1 MKRTF
6 TFSAVNKA
14 TCTIEMELRQEDD
27 KEVLHV
33 IGDVNKVASGQCQDI
48 ILEYYGDN
56 PLVAEICDLWKKYH
70 LNDMNPDCEHGINE
84 KLADKKIT
92 VNTYSQTIETIT
104 QINAIKDKI
113 KQQILEVGT
122 STVSPDERT
131 LLGLPYERTD
141 NIPPNLQPYYKL
153 VKTEEK
159 TAGWVRYT
167 EHPDGVLCKPCPICG
182 YKYGT
187 KWNYRPIPEKDLTRI
202 KELIE
207 KGE

>member
-27 KEVLHV
+27 KEVLSV
-33 IGDVNKVASGQCQDI
+33 IGDVNKVAGGQCRDT

-56 PLVAEICDLWKKYH
+56 PLVVEICDLWEKYH

-84 KLADKKIT
+84 KLAKKKIT
-92 VNTYSQTIETIT
+92 VNTYHLTIDTIT
-104 QINAIKDKI
+104 QTKAIKDKI

-122 STVSPDERT
+122 ATVSPDEQL
-131 LLGLPYERTD
+131 LLGLPYIRTG

-153 VKTEEK
+153 EETEEK
-159 TAGWVRYT
+159 SAGWVRYT

-187 KWNYRPIPEKDLTRI
+187 AWNYRPIPEKDLTRI

>member
-6 TFSAVNKA
+6 TFGAANKA
-14 TCTIEMELRQEDD
+14 TCTIEMELRKEDD
-27 KEVLHV
+27 KEVLSV
-33 IGDVNKVASGQCQDI
+33 IGYVNKVVSGQCRDVV
-48 ILEYYGDN
+48 LEYYGDN
-56 PLVAEICDLWKKYH
+56 PLAAEICDLWEKYH
-70 LNDMNPDCEHGINE
+70 LNNMYPDCEHGINE

-92 VNTYSQTIETIT
+92 VNTYRQTIETIT
-104 QINAIKDKI
+104 KINDIKDKI
-113 KQQILEVGT
+113 HRKIIEYG
-122 STVSPDERT
+122 SAAVSPDEQ
-131 LLGLPYERTD
+131 LLLSLPYERTN
-141 NIPPNLQPYYKL
+141 NIPPSLQPYYKL
-153 VKTEEK
+153 VKTEK
-159 TAGWVRYT
+159 KRARWVFYT